1 MATRPSTSLPAVGLL
16 VAAAALALVLVARS
30 GPLPVG
36 LGWLAL
42 APAAALVVARPAR
55 ATAIGAAVAYVAIL
69 GWAYTS
75 HFSPVYA
82 YTGLID
88 AAPSPGAKLA
98 VAALTVAPAAWL
110 PISARRPS
118 TIVLWALYVVGYV
131 PTAMVPVYLT
141 GDLNRVLSFQVGLLS
156 SMAILGLMLRVRAP
170 AIRLPHLSLTA
181 FTRLLTALAALCILY
196 IAATFGVHAP
206 PSLADVYTTRA
217 QFGAAQGGAAGSG
230 YIVPWAA
237 NAINPML
244 MALGLARRRTELV
257 ALGLFGQLIIY
268 ADTGYKAVLFSLV
281 LVPLVY
287 AGIAAASRWF
297 GPLTIVGTPIILG
310 AAVLASSR
318 PGDWPIA
325 LATRVFATPGHVGW
339 YFYDYFSTHSLYRLS
354 HSFLSWLGPSAYD
367 VDPPQLIGAVYFHH
381 TGTDANAN
389 LWSDAFANFGFAGM
403 IVFTVI
409 CGIALLVADA
419 LGRGRDPRVAG
430 PMLGIV
436 GLSLA
441 SSGLFTTILTQGL
454 ALGCILMALMPP
466 VRNHLAASAQGSTG

>member
-16 VAAAALALVLVARS
+16 VAAAAVALVLVARS

-42 APAAALVVARPAR
+42 APAAALVVARLAR

-69 GWAYTS
+69 DWAYTS

-141 GDLNRVLSFQVGLLS
+141 GDLNRVVSFQVGLLS
-156 SMAILGLMLRVRAP
+156 SMAILGLILRVRPP
-170 AIRLPHLSLTA
+170 AIRLPHLSLPA
-181 FTRLLTALAALCILY
+181 FTRVLTALAVLCILY

-206 PSLADVYTTRA
+206 PGLADVYTTRA
-217 QFGAAQGGAAGSG
+217 QFGATQGGAAGSG

-237 NAINPML
+237 NAINPIL
-244 MALGLARRRTELV
+244 MALGIARRRAELV

-287 AGIAAASRWF
+287 AGIAAAGRWF

-318 PGDWPIA
+318 PGDWPVA

-339 YFYDYFSTHSLYRLS
+339 YFYDYFSTHAQYHLS
-354 HSFLSWLGPSAYD
+354 HSFLSWIFTSPYS
-367 VDPPQLIGAVYFHH
+367 VDAPLLIGAVYFHQ
-381 TGTDANAN
+381 GTDANTSFWA
-389 LWSDAFANFGFAGM
+389 DAFANFGFAG
-403 IVFTVI
+403 IVIFTVV
-409 CGIALLVADA
+409 CGLVLLGLDA
-419 LGRGRDPRVAG
+419 VGRGRDARIAG
-430 PMLGIV
+430 PMLAIG
-436 GLSLA
+436 GLSLG
-441 SSGLFTTILTQGL
+441 STGLFTTLLTQGL
-454 ALGCILMALMPP
+454 ALGGVLLVLMPP
-466 VRNHLAASAQGSTG
+466 GSDP